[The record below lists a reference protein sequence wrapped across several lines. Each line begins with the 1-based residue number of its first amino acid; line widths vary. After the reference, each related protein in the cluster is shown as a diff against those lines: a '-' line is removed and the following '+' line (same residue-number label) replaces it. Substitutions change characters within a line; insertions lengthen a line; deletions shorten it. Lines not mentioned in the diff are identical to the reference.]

1 MIWHPLKV
9 TDVVWHRMLHT
20 RYSVFMKC
28 PYCNETTTK
37 VIEKRDTDKES
48 VVRRRR
54 KCSICSK
61 RFTTYERAEVLD
73 LFIIKKDQRRET
85 FDRQKLRISLTK
97 ACEKRP
103 IKHEK
108 LESLVSEVE
117 QKLIRIRRTD
127 IESRIVGEIVM
138 DLLKE
143 IDEVAYIRFAS
154 VYRDFKDITDF
165 EKELQEM
172 SKTE

>member
-1 MIWHPLKV
+1 
-9 TDVVWHRMLHT
+9 
-20 RYSVFMKC
+20 MKC
-28 PYCNETTTK
+28 PYCNSPSTK
-37 VIEKRDTDKES
+37 VREKRDTDKEN

-54 KCSICSK
+54 ECETCSK

-73 LFIIKKDQRRET
+73 LFIIKKDQRREM
-85 FDRQKLRISLTK
+85 FDRRKLRISLTK

-108 LESLVSEVE
+108 LESLISEIE

-154 VYRDFKDITDF
+154 VYRDFKDVTDF
-165 EKELQEM
+165 EKELQEI

>member
-20 RYSVFMKC
+20 RYSAFMKC

-73 LFIIKKDQRRET
+73 LFIIKKDQRREM
-85 FDRQKLRISLTK
+85 FDRRKLRISLAK

-108 LESLVSEVE
+108 LESLVSEV
-117 QKLIRIRRTD
+117 
-127 IESRIVGEIVM
+127 
-138 DLLKE
+138 
-143 IDEVAYIRFAS
+143 
-154 VYRDFKDITDF
+154 
-165 EKELQEM
+165 
-172 SKTE
+172 

>member
-1 MIWHPLKV
+1 MIWYPLKV

-154 VYRDFKDITDF
+154 VYRDFKDVTDF
-165 EKELQEM
+165 EKELQEI

>member
-1 MIWHPLKV
+1 
-9 TDVVWHRMLHT
+9 
-20 RYSVFMKC
+20 
-28 PYCNETTTK
+28 

-54 KCSICSK
+54 ECSICSK

-73 LFIIKKDQRRET
+73 LFIIKKDQRREI

-127 IESRIVGEIVM
+127 IESGIVGEIVM

-143 IDEVAYIRFAS
+143 IDESLTFVLPLSIE
-154 VYRDFKDITDF
+154 I
-165 EKELQEM
+165 
-172 SKTE
+172 SKALLILRRNYKKFQRLSNP

>member
-1 MIWHPLKV
+1 MIWYPLKV

-20 RYSVFMKC
+20 RYSAFMKC

-73 LFIIKKDQRRET
+73 LFIIKKDQRREM
-85 FDRQKLRISLTK
+85 FDRKKLRISLTK

-108 LESLVSEVE
+108 LESLVSVVE

-154 VYRDFKDITDF
+154 VYRDFKDVTDF
-165 EKELQEM
+165 EKELQEI

>member
-1 MIWHPLKV
+1 
-9 TDVVWHRMLHT
+9 MLYA
-20 RYSVFMKC
+20 RYGAFMKC
-28 PYCNETTTK
+28 PYCSKPTTK
-37 VIEKRDTDKES
+37 VIEKRDTDKEN

-54 KCSICSK
+54 KCSTCSK

-73 LFIIKKDQRRET
+73 LFIIKKDQRREM
-85 FDRQKLRISLTK
+85 FNRQKLRLSLTK

-108 LESLVSEVE
+108 LESLITEVE
-117 QKLIRIRRTD
+117 QQLIRIRRTD
-127 IESRIVGEIVM
+127 IESRVVGEIVM

-154 VYRDFKDITDF
+154 VYRNFKDVTDF
-165 EKELQEM
+165 EKELQEI
-172 SKTE
+172 SKD

>member
-1 MIWHPLKV
+1 MLCYIKFNTQYLPYFPL
-9 TDVVWHRMLHT
+9 
-20 RYSVFMKC
+20 FMKC
-28 PYCNETTTK
+28 PYCNKPTTK
-37 VIEKRDTDKES
+37 VIEKRDTDKEN

-54 KCSICSK
+54 KCSTCSK

-73 LFIIKKDQRRET
+73 LFIIKKDQRREM
-85 FDRQKLRISLTK
+85 FNRQKLRLSLTK

-108 LESLVSEVE
+108 LESLITEVE
-117 QKLIRIRRTD
+117 QQLIRIRRTD
-127 IESRIVGEIVM
+127 IESRVVGEIVM

-154 VYRDFKDITDF
+154 VYRNFKDVTDF
-165 EKELQEM
+165 EKELQEI
-172 SKTE
+172 SKD

>member
-9 TDVVWHRMLHT
+9 TDVAWHRILHT
-20 RYSVFMKC
+20 RYSSFMKC

-154 VYRDFKDITDF
+154 VYRDFKGVTDF
-165 EKELQEM
+165 EKELQEI

>member
-1 MIWHPLKV
+1 MIWYPLKV

-154 VYRDFKDITDF
+154 VYRDFKDVTDF

>member
-73 LFIIKKDQRRET
+73 LFIIKKDQRREM
-85 FDRQKLRISLTK
+85 FDRKKLRISLTK

-108 LESLVSEVE
+108 LESLVSVVE

-154 VYRDFKDITDF
+154 VYRDFKDVTDF
-165 EKELQEM
+165 EKELQEI

>member
-1 MIWHPLKV
+1 M
-9 TDVVWHRMLHT
+9 
-20 RYSVFMKC
+20 
-28 PYCNETTTK
+28 
-37 VIEKRDTDKES
+37 EKRDTDKEN

-54 KCSICSK
+54 ECETCSK

-73 LFIIKKDQRRET
+73 LFIIKKDQRREM
-85 FDRQKLRISLTK
+85 FDRRKLRISLTK

-108 LESLVSEVE
+108 LESLVSVVE

-154 VYRDFKDITDF
+154 VYRDFKDVTDF
-165 EKELQEM
+165 EKELQEI

>member
-1 MIWHPLKV
+1 
-9 TDVVWHRMLHT
+9 
-20 RYSVFMKC
+20 MKC
-28 PYCNETTTK
+28 PYCNEPTTK

-154 VYRDFKDITDF
+154 VYRDFKGVTDF
-165 EKELQEM
+165 EKELQEI